1 MISEV
6 CGLYMFLTTSNDI
19 WEAMRQIYFKVK
31 DVALIYEFKMK
42 LLMTKKN
49 TMMVIEY
56 YNTMKDF
63 WLELDY
69 Y

>member
-1 MISEV
+1 MV
-6 CGLYMFLTTSNDI
+6 FTFLTTSNDI
-19 WEAMRQIYFKVK
+19 WEAVRQIYFKVK

-42 LLMTKKN
+42 LSMTKKGI
-49 TMMVIEY
+49 MMVIKY

>member
-1 MISEV
+1 V
-6 CGLYMFLTTSNDI
+6 VFTFLTTSNDI
-19 WEAMRQIYFKVK
+19 WEAVRQIYFKVK

-42 LLMTKKN
+42 LLMTKKS

>member
-1 MISEV
+1 V
-6 CGLYMFLTTSNDI
+6 
-19 WEAMRQIYFKVK
+19 RQIYFKVK

-42 LLMTKKN
+42 LLMTKKS